1 MKVRLN
7 WALFLLTAFSYIFY
21 PVWHLPLPWPA
32 QWALLNFFILLS
44 AAALYSPLG
53 EVSPEASFPEL
64 KELWPAVLLAAAASL
79 FLWLTPLPTGADDQS
94 HAGPPAWLLGRAT
107 TALGLD
113 IRLLP
118 ALFLPL
124 AAITAAA
131 AVGLYRKGM
140 ELPGRG
146 AAVLGLAAA
155 GNLFFFASLRF
166 GLAEAIGRFETVL
179 RYPPLAKFLY
189 LPAYLL
195 LGVNEAA
202 PRAAQFFLLVLA
214 AVYLLRLLKLM
225 KAGPPPRLAYLL
237 AAFFPTFFNLGT
249 SAELEAG
256 TVLFFAAS
264 IFHFMKAAAT
274 GEREE
279 FLKCAFW
286 TAAGFFYKQLLL
298 GLVLS
303 FIPALAAL
311 WLVYPQRREA
321 WLYGLKTLAMPLLV
335 GLPFIL
341 ISAAYGIRNTAL
353 VYEYLYDPAIMTL
366 NLKVIYMTCG
376 APITALLAASAAYVL
391 YRRRNLETA
400 LLLYFSAA
408 YYLMISATLAV
419 GFVRHAQPF
428 YIGLVL
434 MLLLA
439 VSDLAAALPGRL
451 AKPLAAGLLA
461 LFVFQSVFAKNPYQR
476 RTVFN
481 YHGNSFPYWEAV
493 EYFKSLNRPG
503 LKIYAPMEVEP
514 SHYYLAKHGMAG
526 KLAWDRD
533 LPPGFSAEKAARAFR
548 DGAFDFLLLP
558 YSPFAGLRTDLPSIA
573 KELEAAGALCRE
585 KLFDYHGNKLVLFK
599 PCAE

>member
-1 MKVRLN
+1 MKIRLN
-7 WALFLLTAFSYIFY
+7 WALFLLTAVSYIFY

-32 QWALLNFFILLS
+32 QWALLNLFILLS

-64 KELWPAVLLAAAASL
+64 KELWPAILLAAAASL
-79 FLWLTPLPTGADDQS
+79 FLWFTPLPTGADDQS

-107 TALGLD
+107 SALGLD

-118 ALFLPL
+118 AIFLPL
-124 AAITAAA
+124 GALLSAAAIK
-131 AVGLYRKGM
+131 LYRKGL

-146 AAVLGLAAA
+146 AAVLLLAAA
-155 GNLFFFASLRF
+155 GNIFFFASLRF
-166 GLAEAIGRFETVL
+166 DLAEAIGRFETVL
-179 RYPPLAKFLY
+179 RYPPLAKFIY

-202 PRAAQFFLLVLA
+202 PRAVQFSLLVLA
-214 AVYLLRLLKLM
+214 AVYLLRILKLM
-225 KAGPPPRLAYLL
+225 KADPPPRLAYLL

-249 SAELEAG
+249 SSELEAG

-303 FIPALAAL
+303 FIPVLAAL
-311 WLVYPQRREA
+311 WFVYPQRREA
-321 WLYGLKTLAMPLLV
+321 WVYGLKTLGIPLLF

-341 ISAAYGIRNTAL
+341 LSAACGIRNTAL
-353 VYEYLYDPAIMTL
+353 VWEYMSDPAIMTQ
-366 NLKVIYMTCG
+366 NLKVIYLTCG

-391 YRRRNLETA
+391 YRRRSLELA
-400 LLLYFSAA
+400 LLLYFSVT

-428 YIGLVL
+428 YIGLVV

-451 AKPLAAGLLA
+451 AKALGAGLLA
-461 LFVFQSVFAKNPYQR
+461 LFVYQSVFAANPYQR

-481 YHGNSFPYWEAV
+481 YYGDTFPYWEVVDYLKA
-493 EYFKSLNRPG
+493 LNKPG

-514 SHYYLAKHGMAG
+514 SHYYLAKAGMAG
-526 KLAWDRD
+526 KLTWKRT
-533 LPPGFSAEKAARAFR
+533 LPPDLSAAKAAKAFK
-548 DGAFDFLLLP
+548 DDAGDFMLLP
-558 YSPFAGLRTDLPSIA
+558 DSPFAGVKTDFVSIVKDLKA
-573 KELEAAGALCRE
+573 SEAFCE
-585 KLFDYHGNKLVLFK
+585 VKLFDYHGNKLVLLK

>member
-1 MKVRLN
+1 MKIRLN
-7 WALFLLTAFSYIFY
+7 WALFLLTAVSYIFY

-32 QWALLNFFILLS
+32 QWALLNLFILLS

-64 KELWPAVLLAAAASL
+64 KQLWPAILLAAAASL
-79 FLWLTPLPTGADDQS
+79 FLWLTPIPTSSDDQS

-107 TALGLD
+107 SALGLD
-113 IRLLP
+113 ISLLP
-118 ALFLPL
+118 AIFLPL
-124 AAITAAA
+124 SGLLTAAA
-131 AVGLYRKGM
+131 VKLYRKGL
-140 ELPGRG
+140 ELPKRG
-146 AAVLGLAAA
+146 TAVLLLAAA
-155 GNLFFFASLRF
+155 GNIFFFASLRF
-166 GLAEAIGRFETVL
+166 NLAEAIGRFETVL
-179 RYPPLAKFLY
+179 RYPPLAKFIY

-202 PRAAQFFLLVLA
+202 PRAVQFSLLVLA
-214 AVYLLRLLKLM
+214 AVYLLRILKLM
-225 KAGPPPRLAYLL
+225 KADPPPRFAYLL

-311 WLVYPQRREA
+311 WFVYPQRREA
-321 WLYGLKTLAMPLLV
+321 WLYGLKTLGIPLLF

-341 ISAAYGIRNTAL
+341 LSAAYGIRNTAL
-353 VYEYLYDPAIMTL
+353 VWEYISDPEIMTQ

-376 APITALLAASAAYVL
+376 APITALLAASAAYAL
-391 YRRRNLETA
+391 YRRRSLELT
-400 LLLYFSAA
+400 LLLYFSVT

-428 YIGLVL
+428 YIGLVAL
-434 MLLLA
+434 LLLA
-439 VSDLAAALPGRL
+439 VSDLAAALPGRP
-451 AKPLAAGLLA
+451 AKALGAGLLA
-461 LFVFQSVFAKNPYQR
+461 LFVYQSVFTANPYQR

-481 YHGNSFPYWEAV
+481 YHVNSFPYWEAV
-493 EYFKSLNRPG
+493 KYFRGLNRPG

-514 SHYYLAKHGMAG
+514 SHYYLAKYGLAG
-526 KLAWDRD
+526 KLTWERT
-533 LPPGFSAEKAARAFR
+533 LPPGFTAGEAMRAFR
-548 DGAFDFLLLP
+548 GGGFDFMLLP
-558 YSPFAGLRTDLPSIA
+558 HTSFAGLRTDLPSIA
-573 KELEAAGALCRE
+573 KTIEASGALCRAE
-585 KLFDYHGNKLVLFK
+585 LFSYHGNELLLLK

>member
-1 MKVRLN
+1 MKIRLD
-7 WALFLLTAFSYIFY
+7 WALFLLTAFSYVFY

-32 QWALLNFFILLS
+32 QWALLNLFILLS
-44 AAALYSPLG
+44 AAALYGPLG
-53 EVSPEASFPEL
+53 EVSSEASVPEL
-64 KELWPAVLLAAAASL
+64 KELWPAILLAAAASL
-79 FLWLTPLPTGADDQS
+79 FLWFTPIPTSSDDQS

-107 TALGLD
+107 SALGLD

-118 ALFLPL
+118 AIFLPL
-124 AAITAAA
+124 AAIFAAA
-131 AVGLYRKGM
+131 AARLYRKGIQ
-140 ELPGRG
+140 LPKRG
-146 AAVLGLAAA
+146 TALLLLAAA
-155 GNLFFFASLRF
+155 GNIFFFASQRF

-179 RYPPLAKFLY
+179 RYPPLAKFIY

-202 PRAAQFFLLVLA
+202 PRAVQFALLVLA
-214 AVYLLRLLKLM
+214 VVYILRILKLM
-225 KAGPPPRLAYLL
+225 KADPPPRLAYLL

-303 FIPALAAL
+303 FIPALAVL
-311 WLVYPQRREA
+311 WFVYPLRREA
-321 WLYGLKTLAMPLLV
+321 WAYGLKTLGIPLLF

-341 ISAAYGIRNTAL
+341 LSAAYGIRNTAL
-353 VYEYLYDPAIMTL
+353 VYEYILDPAIMTF

-376 APITALLAASAAYVL
+376 APITALLAASAVYAVW
-391 YRRRNLETA
+391 RRRSLELT
-400 LLLYFSAA
+400 LLLYFSVT
-408 YYLMISATLAV
+408 YYFMISATLAV

-428 YIGLVL
+428 YIGLVAL
-434 MLLLA
+434 LLLA
-439 VSDLAAALPGRL
+439 VSDLAAALPGRFM
-451 AKPLAAGLLA
+451 KPLAAGLLA
-461 LFVFQSVFAKNPYQR
+461 LFVFQSVFAANPYQR

-481 YHGNSFPYWEAV
+481 YHVNSFPYWEAV
-493 EYFKSLNRPG
+493 EYWKGLDRPG

-514 SHYYLAKHGMAG
+514 SHYYLAKYGLAG
-526 KLAWDRD
+526 KLTWDRT
-533 LPPGFSAEKAARAFR
+533 LPPGFSAAKAEKAFR
-548 DGAFDFLLLP
+548 DGAFDFMLLP
-558 YSPFAGLRTDLPSIA
+558 YSLFAGLRTDLPAIA
-573 KELEAAGALCRE
+573 RDVEAAGALCRE
-585 KLFDYHGNKLVLFK
+585 KLFDYHGNKLLLLK